1 MVTKQRRTL
10 SKEKLVGMFVFS
22 CSNTS
27 WKKKLG
33 SIELSPVWIF
43 DDLMWKPA
51 IIQFIIKEAIFQPFW
66 FVFFLFHPDAK
77 KLNRL
82 NCIQI
87 ANQNQPNKQTAST
100 EPLYGKS
107 VKRHSGL
114 KNFTIYLFY
123 SLFLEISIDDL
134 NKRKIKFKK
143 SQTLYDKRLN
153 LRV

>member
-1 MVTKQRRTL
+1 MKEKTRERRTF
-10 SKEKLVGMFVFS
+10 SSVNFWWPHVKTSNNPVYHKRSYFSTVLVR
-22 CSNTS
+22 
-27 WKKKLG
+27 
-33 SIELSPVWIF
+33 
-43 DDLMWKPA
+43 
-51 IIQFIIKEAIFQPFW
+51 
-66 FVFFLFHPDAK
+66 FFLFHPDVK

-123 SLFLEISIDDL
+123 SLFLEISIDNLD
-134 NKRKIKFKK
+134 KRKIKFKK